1 MTQRPAIA
9 PDPAVQHNAAASA
22 ASHPAPAVLKTT
34 APRRALLAFFA
45 ILTAMCATTGC
56 ATHDSPALKQTEQ
69 GLVWM
74 FPGVEGGG
82 WALTGARD
90 ALRDAGVRAEIR
102 TYEWNRPLGFVTNLV
117 EYQENRDRAA
127 DVARQIADYRVLHPR
142 APIDLIGY
150 SGGGGMALM
159 VAEALPVS
167 VRLRHVI
174 LAQPAVSPDY
184 DLTEALRRVDGR
196 LVNFCSPY
204 DVFLL
209 GLGTTLIGTMDRRH
223 VASAGKNGFK
233 LPLALT
239 DHDLAARFE
248 QRNWSPEALATGHVG
263 THYGILLYQW
273 NQQYVAPY
281 LLPGLAA
288 SSLAKR

>member
-1 MTQRPAIA
+1 MVRHPATSPSPALPDLAATTVAPDRPAAGRKPPFRGRIIA
-9 PDPAVQHNAAASA
+9 VLFPILAASG
-22 ASHPAPAVLKTT
+22 
-34 APRRALLAFFA
+34 
-45 ILTAMCATTGC
+45 AMTGC
-56 ATHDSPALKQTEQ
+56 APRDSSALKQTEQ
-69 GLVWM
+69 GLIWM
-74 FPGVEGGG
+74 FPGVEGGA

-102 TYEWNRPLGFVTNLV
+102 TYEWNRPLGFITNLV
-117 EYQENRDRAA
+117 EYQENRDRASEI
-127 DVARQIADYRVLHPR
+127 ARQISDFRILHPR

-159 VAEALPVS
+159 VVEALPVS

-184 DLTEALRRVDGR
+184 DLTEALRRIDGR

-209 GLGTTLIGTMDRRH
+209 GLGTTLIGTMDRQH
-223 VASAGKNGFK
+223 VASAGKNGFN
-233 LPLALT
+233 LPLVVAEPA
-239 DHDLAARFE
+239 LAAHFE
-248 QRNWSPEALATGHVG
+248 QQTWSPKALPTGHVG

-281 LLPGLAA
+281 LLPGLGV